1 MQYNMWTFNN
11 EALNNLSSLMAIVS
25 PSMEEIDMATFLRK
39 YWQENHL
46 EVETDVLGN
55 LYSCQKGT
63 KDINIAICSHMD
75 TVAIQIT
82 RILPNGMLQFRR
94 IGLNPHVLLGQRL
107 KIKTAN
113 GLIDGVVGFDPTSQY
128 GQPKGLIEEDLWI
141 DIYAKS
147 QAEAEEIV
155 DVGDLAVINYGLM
168 PTMNDYLCGSSLD
181 NRIGLFILNECVKVF
196 ANNKIPVNLHFI
208 ATAQEEVGLRGS
220 SVIAAQN
227 KYDACIVIDVDY
239 ATDTLTPHD
248 NQMGVLKLGKGVGL
262 QKKADNNSVL
272 RRIAIEV
279 ANQKNIPYQVS
290 LGRFLYGGTDSST
303 IQLTGRGVATLNLN
317 IPCRY
322 MHSPIET
329 CHKKDVEAA
338 INLLIGIIDQIGR
351 KNISTFIPGLD

>member
-1 MQYNMWTFNN
+1 MLNSMWTFNK
-11 EALNNLSSLMAIVS
+11 ESLESLSSLMAIVS

-63 KDINIAICSHMD
+63 KDINIAICAHMD
-75 TVAIQIT
+75 TVAVQIT
-82 RILPNGMLQFRR
+82 HILHNGMLQFRR

-128 GQPKGLIEEDLWI
+128 GQPKGLVDEDLWI
-141 DIYAKS
+141 DICVKS

-155 DVGDLAVINYGLM
+155 SVGDLAVINYGLKS
-168 PTMNDYLCGSSLD
+168 TSNDYICGSSLD
-181 NRIGLFILNECVKVF
+181 NRIGLFVLNECVKRF
-196 ANNKIPVNLHFI
+196 ANNSPVNLHFI

-220 SVIAAQN
+220 AVIAAQN
-227 KYDACIVIDVDY
+227 RYDACIVIDVDY

-248 NQMGVLKLGKGVGL
+248 NQMGVLKLGEGVGL
-262 QKKADNNSVL
+262 QIKADNNPVL
-272 RRIAIEV
+272 RRIAIEE
-279 ANQKNIPYQVS
+279 AKQKKIPYQVS
-290 LGRFLYGGTDSST
+290 LGRFLYGGTDSSS
-303 IQLTGRGVATLNLN
+303 IQLTGSGVATLNLN

-338 INLLIGIIDQIGR
+338 INLLFGIIEQIGGR
-351 KNISTFIPGLD
+351 NTSTFIPGLD